1 MIKLS
6 NILKEVMEKEE
17 QYNDST
23 ESTYDKVIKD
33 ALKVDQIPL
42 VQGKYK
48 LGQSRTVDSSDQNI
62 FKKLYPI
69 TPPKSDK
76 DKSLFSLL
84 MICGSITIISS
95 CVCLEFSSYLNKY
108 PRRGNNKE
116 RI

>member
-17 QYNDST
+17 QYNDNT

-48 LGQSRTVDSSDQNI
+48 LGDDKSPQGPDLETFI
-62 FKKLYPI
+62 KLYR
-69 TPPKSDK
+69 
-76 DKSLFSLL
+76 L
-84 MICGSITIISS
+84 
-95 CVCLEFSSYLNKY
+95 
-108 PRRGNNKE
+108 
-116 RI
+116 